1 MCVFIFILEVT
12 LTRHVIHLILYMK
25 ATPSKKIF
33 VIFFWY
39 ENRNKIVV
47 KTIYF
52 HLSLV
57 ISLLSVIYKCFA
69 FRVFGYLRLNKV
81 AYW

>member
-33 VIFFWY
+33 VI
-39 ENRNKIVV
+39 V
-47 KTIYF
+47 
-52 HLSLV
+52 LV
-57 ISLLSVIYKCFA
+57 
-69 FRVFGYLRLNKV
+69 
-81 AYW
+81 